1 MEDKFKKLARRKVK
15 IKSRL
20 PQAGNRLLVTRSCKY
35 LFAQVIDIKTG
46 KTLIGLS
53 DKIFTAE
60 KSEKPNKTQAAKV
73 FGEKFAKKAM
83 GLKIKEVIFD
93 RGGNL
98 YHGRVKAFAEGARA
112 GGLEF

>member
-1 MEDKFKKLARRKVK
+1 MEDKFKKLARRKMK

-60 KSEKPNKTQAAKV
+60 KKEKPNKDAINILILTDDFDKKDSFEV
-73 FGEKFAKKAM
+73 HEKNIKK
-83 GLKIKEVIFD
+83 
-93 RGGNL
+93 
-98 YHGRVKAFAEGARA
+98 RVVNNNH
-112 GGLEF
+112 L

>member
-1 MEDKFKKLARRKVK
+1 MEDKFKKRSRRMART
-15 IKSRL
+15 KSRL
-20 PQAGNRLLVTRSCKY
+20 PQTGNRLLVTRSCKY
-35 LFAQVIDIKTG
+35 IFAQVIDIKTG

-53 DKIFTAE
+53 DRIFTAE
-60 KSEKPNKTQAAKV
+60 KKEKMTKTENAKV
-73 FGEKFAKKAM
+73 FGEKFAKEAI

-98 YHGRVKAFAEGARA
+98 YHGRVKAFAEGARE

>member
-1 MEDKFKKLARRKVK
+1 MKT
-15 IKSRL
+15 KSCL
-20 PQAGNRLLVTRSCKY
+20 PETGNRLLVTRSCKY

-53 DKIFTAE
+53 DKKFTETAR
-60 KSEKPNKTQAAKV
+60 A
-73 FGEKFAKKAM
+73 FGEKFAKEAA

-98 YHGRVKAFAEGARA
+98 YHGRVKAFAEGARE
-112 GGLEF
+112 GGLKF

>member
-20 PQAGNRLLVTRSCKY
+20 PQVGNRLLVTRSCKY

-53 DKIFTAE
+53 DKVFLAE
-60 KSEKPNKTQAAKV
+60 KKEKLNKTAAAKV
-73 FGEKFAKKAM
+73 FGEKFAKEAT

-112 GGLEF
+112 GGLKF